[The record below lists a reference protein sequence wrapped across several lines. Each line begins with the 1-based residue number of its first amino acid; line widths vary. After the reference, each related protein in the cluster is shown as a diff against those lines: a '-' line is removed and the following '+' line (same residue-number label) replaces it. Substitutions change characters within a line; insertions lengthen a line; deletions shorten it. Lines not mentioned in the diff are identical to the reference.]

1 MSRKVS
7 VDKALGDAEKIL
19 RVWEGKSDFTL
30 GEVTLVKFRAQV
42 NGLRGKRE
50 EVETFKTQLIASVNE
65 LNEQAVGV
73 SDINTRALSGIR
85 ANFGPNSTE
94 YEQAGGTRTDE
105 RKRPT
110 RKKSNKDGKS

>member
-1 MSRKVS
+1 MPRKVA
-7 VDKALGDAEKIL
+7 VDKALTDAEKIL

-30 GEVTLVKFRAQV
+30 GEVTLAKFRAQV

-50 EVETFKTQLIASVNE
+50 EVETTKTQLIALGNE
-65 LNEQAVGV
+65 LNEQSVGV

-85 ANFGPNSTE
+85 AVYGPNSTE

-105 RKRPT
+105 RKRPAA
-110 RKKSNKDGKS
+110 RKPKTKTG